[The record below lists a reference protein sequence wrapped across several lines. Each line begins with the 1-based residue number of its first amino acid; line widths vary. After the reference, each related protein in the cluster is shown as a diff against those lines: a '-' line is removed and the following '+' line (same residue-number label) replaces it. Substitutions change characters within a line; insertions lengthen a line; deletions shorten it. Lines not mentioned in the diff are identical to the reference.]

1 MTTQTVGTSRPA
13 SLPGGV
19 TGYAGQPVM
28 WSSSW
33 RTSMT
38 PFAIHA
44 AMTTASCPAEVRT
57 WPVSVMML
65 SRVSAFTSLP
75 SGTAAD
81 SRSPGGTRHAG
92 QVSYEL

>member
-1 MTTQTVGTSRPA
+1 MTTQPVGTRRPA

-19 TGYAGQPVM
+19 TGNAGQPVT
-28 WSSSW
+28 WSSS

-44 AMTTASCPAEVRT
+44 ALTTASCSAQVRT
-57 WPVSVMML
+57 WPVSAMML

-75 SGTAAD
+75 SGTDAD
-81 SRSPGGTRHAG
+81 SRSPSETWRAG
-92 QVSYEL
+92 RVSYEL

>member
-1 MTTQTVGTSRPA
+1 MTTQPIGTLRPA

-19 TGYAGQPVM
+19 TGYAGQPVR
-28 WSSSW
+28 WSSS

-44 AMTTASCPAEVRT
+44 ALTTASCPAQVGA
-57 WPVSVMML
+57 WPVSVTML
-65 SRVSAFTSLP
+65 SWVSAFTSLP
-75 SGTAAD
+75 WGTAAD
-81 SRSPGGTRHAG
+81 SRSPGGNRHAG

>member
-1 MTTQTVGTSRPA
+1 MTTQPVGTRRPA

-19 TGYAGQPVM
+19 TGYAGQPVT
-28 WSSSW
+28 WSSS

-44 AMTTASCPAEVRT
+44 ALTTASCPAQVRA
-57 WPVSVMML
+57 WPVSVTM
-65 SRVSAFTSLP
+65 SCRVSAFTSLP

>member
-1 MTTQTVGTSRPA
+1 MTTQPVGTAHVLARS
-13 SLPGGV
+13 V
-19 TGYAGQPVM
+19 TGCSGQPVT
-28 WSSSW
+28 WSSS

-38 PFAIHA
+38 PFGVDA
-44 AMTTASCPAEVRT
+44 ALTTASCPAQVRT

-65 SRVSAFTSLP
+65 SLVSACISLP

-81 SRSPGGTRHAG
+81 SPSPGGTRHAG

>member
-1 MTTQTVGTSRPA
+1 MTTQPVGTRRPA

-19 TGYAGQPVM
+19 TGYAGQPVT
-28 WSSSW
+28 WSSS

-44 AMTTASCPAEVRT
+44 ALTTASCPAQVRT
-57 WPVSVMML
+57 WPVSVTML
-65 SRVSAFTSLP
+65 SWVSAFTSLP

-81 SRSPGGTRHAG
+81 SRSPGGTWHAG

>member
-1 MTTQTVGTSRPA
+1 MTTQPVGTRWPA

-19 TGYAGQPVM
+19 TGYAGQPVT
-28 WSSSW
+28 WSSS

-44 AMTTASCPAEVRT
+44 ALTTASCPAKART
-57 WPVSVMML
+57 WPVSVTML
-65 SRVSAFTSLP
+65 PWVSAFTS